1 MNIVTLSE
9 EQRGRLSDDEFNQ
22 REEHAML
29 LHTGVR
35 GDCVVSSGILT
46 LVLHS
51 NILCSRSEYFRAAFQ
66 GGFKEGKDRF
76 LDLQEVVAGYFVGLV
91 IKYLYLS
98 SKSATTDI
106 STYHF
111 RGPLTVYLLPVP
123 RLPRDLEI
131 VYGPMNDVEFYEI
144 FLELYRHA
152 AFFRVQDL
160 KDAIMRELQNRL
172 DESAMTL
179 VRAGQDALFPDPEV
193 ARQALQDF
201 MTAAVSAFDKS
212 NFYYDFYEPVRSE
225 VFRFVER
232 YYPVLSGMGEEFDD
246 YLRQAP
252 ELSLAIL
259 KRMSHI
265 DNSKF
270 ITPGPQVRCQFC
282 NSPINVEPPHWHYQ
296 PEFGI
301 TAARN
306 GSVKYFCSASE
317 CFRKIRVKSC
327 FPGE

>member
-1 MNIVTLSE
+1 MNIVTISE

-22 REEHAML
+22 HEEHAML
-29 LHTGVR
+29 LQTGVR
-35 GDCVVSSGILT
+35 GDCVVSCGGLT

-51 NILCSRSEYFRAAFQ
+51 DILCSRSEYFQAAFA
-66 GGFKEGKDRF
+66 GGFMEGKTRF
-76 LDLQEVVAGYFVGLV
+76 LDLQEVVAAYFVGLL

-98 SKSATTDI
+98 IPQAG
-106 STYHF
+106 Y
-111 RGPLTVYLLPVP
+111 
-123 RLPRDLEI
+123 DLE
-131 VYGPMNDVEFYEI
+131 VYGPMNNAQFYEI

-179 VRAGQDALFPDPEV
+179 VRVCQDALFPDPEV
-193 ARQALQDF
+193 ARQALQDL

-212 NFYYDFYEPVRSE
+212 KLYYDFYEPVRSE

-232 YYPVLSGMGEEFDD
+232 YYPVLSGMGEEFDE

-301 TAARN
+301 TADRN
-306 GSVKYFCSASE
+306 GSVRYFCSASE
-317 CFRKIRVKSC
+317 CFRKIRVKNC
-327 FPGE
+327 FSGE

>member
-1 MNIVTLSE
+1 
-9 EQRGRLSDDEFNQ
+9 
-22 REEHAML
+22 
-29 LHTGVR
+29 
-35 GDCVVSSGILT
+35 
-46 LVLHS
+46 
-51 NILCSRSEYFRAAFQ
+51 
-66 GGFKEGKDRF
+66 
-76 LDLQEVVAGYFVGLV
+76 
-91 IKYLYLS
+91 
-98 SKSATTDI
+98 
-106 STYHF
+106 
-111 RGPLTVYLLPVP
+111 
-123 RLPRDLEI
+123 
-131 VYGPMNDVEFYEI
+131 MNDVEFYEI

-152 AFFRVQDL
+152 AFFRAQGL
-160 KDAIMRELQNRL
+160 KDAIMSELQNRL

-259 KRMSHI
+259 KRISHM
-265 DNSKF
+265 DKSKF

-282 NSPINVEPPHWHYQ
+282 NSPINVEPPHWHLQ

-301 TAARN
+301 TADHN
-306 GSVKYFCSASE
+306 GRVRYFCSASE

-327 FPGE
+327 FSGE